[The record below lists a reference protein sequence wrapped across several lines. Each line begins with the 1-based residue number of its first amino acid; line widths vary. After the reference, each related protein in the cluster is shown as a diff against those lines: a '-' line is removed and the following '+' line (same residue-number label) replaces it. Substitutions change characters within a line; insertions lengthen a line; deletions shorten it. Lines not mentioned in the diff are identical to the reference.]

1 MPLENIAVLELD
13 HFNHG
18 LLTPILAYL
27 MSFIGS
33 VLGLRC
39 AVHARSSRWPGG
51 WLVAAAVA
59 LGGCGIWVMHF
70 TAMLGFSIQGMTVRY
85 DIPMTLLS
93 AAIAIVVVW
102 IGLSIVVRVRREIV
116 ALPVGGAVTGV
127 GVAAMHYLG
136 MSAMHAGAHVEYGFG
151 LVTLSVV
158 IAVVAATAALWFMLH
173 VHGFG
178 ATLGAAV
185 IMGLAV
191 CGMHYTGMASM
202 SAHRGDH
209 AMGGSGVEPVELLT
223 PLIMT
228 VTLVTMMLI
237 VLVGL
242 AEVDAPSRRESEAL
256 EKEPELADS
265 GRSWPRLDPFS
276 DAPRQPVRAPR
287 PPQQQQQ
294 SVPTS
299 VSLRAASQAA
309 DHQPGFG
316 TPHPDRRP

>member
-1 MPLENIAVLELD
+1 MLELD

-18 LLTPILAYL
+18 LLTPVLAYV

-51 WLVAAAVA
+51 WLIAAAIA

-70 TAMLGFSIQGMTVRY
+70 TAMLGFSIQGVTIRY
-85 DIPMTLLS
+85 NVPMTLLS
-93 AAIAIVVVW
+93 AAMAIVVVW
-102 IGLSIVVRVRREIV
+102 IGLSIVVRWQREIL
-116 ALPVGGAVTGV
+116 ALPIGGAVTGI

-136 MSAMHAGAHVEYGFG
+136 MSAMHAGAHVEYDVT
-151 LVTLSVV
+151 LVTLSIV

-173 VHGFG
+173 VHGLG

-191 CGMHYTGMASM
+191 CGMHYTGMAAM
-202 SAHRGDH
+202 SAHHGDH
-209 AMGGSGVEPVELLT
+209 NAVSGGVEPVQLLT

-228 VTLVTMMLI
+228 VTLITMMLI

-242 AEVDAPSRRESEAL
+242 AEVDAPSRREADAAQEDL
-256 EKEPELADS
+256 ELAGS
-265 GRSWPRLDPFS
+265 GRSWPRLDPFA
-276 DAPRQPVRAPR
+276 DEQPGPVTRQH
-287 PPQQQQQ
+287 Q
-294 SVPTS
+294 VPTS
-299 VSLRAASQAA
+299 VSLRAASRSAEQ
-309 DHQPGFG
+309 QPGFG
-316 TPHPDRRP
+316 RSPQ